1 MKIPGITNM
10 ATKAALNTKAADIEN
25 KIPARDIFFT
35 KSRWDFTI
43 KDVDSNYQET
53 EKLKKN

>member
-1 MKIPGITNM
+1 M

-43 KDVDSNYQET
+43 KDVDSNYQGT

>member
-25 KIPARDIFFT
+25 KILARDIFFT